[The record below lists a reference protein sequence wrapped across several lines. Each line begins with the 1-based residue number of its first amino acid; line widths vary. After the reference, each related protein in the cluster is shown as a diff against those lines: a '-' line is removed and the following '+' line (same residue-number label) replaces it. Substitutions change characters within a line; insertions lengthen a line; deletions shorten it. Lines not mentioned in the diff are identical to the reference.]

1 MRTLAVAACG
11 TFLSLSEHETF
22 GPLVDCV
29 CSGGTGKP
37 AVVHEG
43 RAESCPSGFFYGVRT
58 SFLLESAS
66 WKLFRDEPGY
76 GKKMRSLVRQP
87 FKARTTEELMA
98 LLSAVATAILAVI
111 IVAMLYFGRE
121 IFVPIALAI
130 LLSFVLAPLV
140 GILQRIRVP
149 RGLAVVSVVVFA
161 FALIFAMGSLL
172 ATQLTQL
179 AGDLPRYQSTI
190 TEKIQS
196 FRDTKAGRGTLE
208 RASDMLKDL
217 GKELDKPK
225 DAASGHASSSAILPK
240 APGPQTPVPV
250 EVRQPD
256 PGALESLRTLISPLV
271 HPLATT
277 GIIIIF
283 VIFILLQREDLRNR
297 LIRLAGSYDLQR
309 TTAALDDAAGR
320 LSRLFLIQ
328 LVLNGAFGLVIG
340 IGLWLIGIPS
350 AILWGILAAVLRFVP
365 YIGAV
370 IAAAFPLALA
380 VAVDPGWSMLLW
392 TLALFLVVEPVV
404 GHVIEPMVY
413 GHSTGLSPVA
423 VVASATFWTAL
434 WGPIGLVLATPLTV
448 CLVVLGRHVERLE
461 FLDVMFGDRPAL
473 SPPEIFYQRM
483 LAGDPTEAA
492 EKAEQ
497 FLKERS
503 LASYYDE
510 VALKGL
516 QLAQVDA
523 ERGALDQER
532 LTKIRDAVS
541 EFASDVSD
549 QDDRPPAKINLTT
562 DAEASSAV
570 ESVAENAA
578 HENLPILSK
587 ENLPPGWQGEHPVL
601 CMAGRSLIDEAAA
614 IMLAQ
619 LSTAHGLAARVEG
632 PEALSTTNVFRLET
646 TGVAIVCLVYL
657 DASGPAH
664 MRYSVRRLRRRLPKA
679 TIILGCLVRDI
690 DPAALELLREGAKAD
705 LVAASLGEAVK
716 LCIEATGVEDQ
727 PHAASRLERSTTAAA

>member
-1 MRTLAVAACG
+1 MR
-11 TFLSLSEHETF
+11 
-22 GPLVDCV
+22 
-29 CSGGTGKP
+29 P
-37 AVVHEG
+37 AI
-43 RAESCPSGFFYGVRT
+43 
-58 SFLLESAS
+58 
-66 WKLFRDEPGY
+66 
-76 GKKMRSLVRQP
+76 RQP
-87 FKARTTEELMA
+87 FRARTTDELIA
-98 LLSAVATAILAVI
+98 LLSAVATAVLAVI
-111 IVAMLYFGRE
+111 IIAMLYFGRE

-149 RGLAVVSVVVFA
+149 RGLAVVSVVILAFA
-161 FALIFAMGSLL
+161 FIFAMGSLL

-190 TEKIQS
+190 REKIQS

-217 GKELDKPK
+217 SKELDKPK
-225 DAASGHASSSAILPK
+225 DAASARSPTSIVGPN
-240 APGPQTPVPV
+240 APAPLTPVPV

-256 PGALESLRTLISPLV
+256 PGALENLRALISPLV

-309 TTAALDDAAGR
+309 TTAALDDAARR
-320 LSRLFLIQ
+320 LSRLFLTQ
-328 LVLNGAFGLVIG
+328 LIVNGAFGVVIG
-340 IGLWLIGIPS
+340 TGLWLIGIPS
-350 AILWGILAAVLRFVP
+350 AILWGILAAALRFVP

-380 VAVDPGWSMLLW
+380 VAVDPSWSMLLW
-392 TLALFLVVEPVV
+392 TLGLFLVVEPVV
-404 GHVIEPMVY
+404 SHVIEPMVY

-434 WGPIGLVLATPLTV
+434 WGPIGLVLSTPLTV

-492 EKAEQ
+492 EKAEE

-510 VALKGL
+510 VPLKGL

-523 ERGALDQER
+523 ARGALDGER
-532 LTKIRDAVS
+532 LIKIRDAVS
-541 EFASDVSD
+541 EFVSDISD
-549 QDDRPPAKINLTT
+549 QDDRPPSKTNSTT
-562 DAEASSAV
+562 DAEVSSTV

-578 HENLPILSK
+578 LESLLILSK
-587 ENLPPGWQGEHPVL
+587 ENLPAEWQGEHPIL
-601 CMAGRSLIDEAAA
+601 CVAGRSPIDEAAA

-619 LSTAHGLAARVEG
+619 LTTAHGLGARVEG
-632 PEALSTTNVFRLET
+632 AESLSSTNIFRLDT

-657 DASGPAH
+657 DATAPAH
-664 MRYSVRRLRRRLPKA
+664 MRYAVRRLRRKLPEA
-679 TIILGCLVRDI
+679 TIILCCLVKDV
-690 DPAALELLREGAKAD
+690 DSAALEQLRDGAKAD
-705 LVAASLGEAVK
+705 LAAASLGDAAK
-716 LCIEATGVEDQ
+716 LCIVAPGVEE
-727 PHAASRLERSTTAAA
+727 PYAASKLEPASTAAA

>member
-1 MRTLAVAACG
+1 MPQP
-11 TFLSLSEHETF
+11 TF
-22 GPLVDCV
+22 
-29 CSGGTGKP
+29 K
-37 AVVHEG
+37 
-43 RAESCPSGFFYGVRT
+43 RARSSIVLLPSVSALGVR
-58 SFLLESAS
+58 
-66 WKLFRDEPGY
+66 RV
-76 GKKMRSLVRQP
+76 RVVIRQP
-87 FKARTTEELMA
+87 FRARTYEELIA
-98 LLSAVATAILAVI
+98 LLSAVAAAILAFI
-111 IVAMLYFGRE
+111 IITTLYFGRE

-140 GILQRIRVP
+140 GVLQRIRMP
-149 RGLAVVSVVVFA
+149 RGMAVVSVVIIA
-161 FALIFAMGSLL
+161 FALIFATGSLL

-190 TEKIQS
+190 SEKIQS

-225 DAASGHASSSAILPK
+225 DAASARASSPIASAN

-297 LIRLAGSYDLQR
+297 LIRLAGSHDLQR
-309 TTAALDDAAGR
+309 TTAALDDAASR

-328 LVLNGAFGLVIG
+328 LLLNGSFGIIIG
-340 IGLWLIGIPS
+340 TGLWLIGVPS

-365 YIGAV
+365 YIGAA

-380 VAVDPGWSMLLW
+380 LAVDPTWSMLLW
-392 TLALFLVVEPVV
+392 TLALFLVVEPIV

-483 LAGDPTEAA
+483 LAGDPTEAS
-492 EKAEQ
+492 EKAEE
-497 FLKERS
+497 FLMERS
-503 LASYYDE
+503 LTSYYDE

-516 QLAQVDA
+516 QLAQADA
-523 ERGALDQER
+523 ERGALNHER

-541 EFASDVSD
+541 EFANNLSD
-549 QDDRPPAKINLTT
+549 QDDRPLPKVRSTT
-562 DAEASSAV
+562 DAEA
-570 ESVAENAA
+570 
-578 HENLPILSK
+578 
-587 ENLPPGWQGEHPVL
+587 
-601 CMAGRSLIDEAAA
+601 
-614 IMLAQ
+614 
-619 LSTAHGLAARVEG
+619 T
-632 PEALSTTNVFRLET
+632 F
-646 TGVAIVCLVYL
+646 
-657 DASGPAH
+657 
-664 MRYSVRRLRRRLPKA
+664 
-679 TIILGCLVRDI
+679 
-690 DPAALELLREGAKAD
+690 
-705 LVAASLGEAVK
+705 
-716 LCIEATGVEDQ
+716 
-727 PHAASRLERSTTAAA
+727 

>member
-1 MRTLAVAACG
+1 
-11 TFLSLSEHETF
+11 
-22 GPLVDCV
+22 
-29 CSGGTGKP
+29 
-37 AVVHEG
+37 
-43 RAESCPSGFFYGVRT
+43 
-58 SFLLESAS
+58 
-66 WKLFRDEPGY
+66 
-76 GKKMRSLVRQP
+76 
-87 FKARTTEELMA
+87 MA
-98 LLSAVATAILAVI
+98 LLSAVATTILAVI
-111 IVAMLYFGRE
+111 IISMLYFGRD
-121 IFVPIALAI
+121 IFVPVALAI

-140 GILQRIRVP
+140 GILQRIHVP
-149 RGLAVVSVVVFA
+149 RGLAVVSVVILA
-161 FALIFAMGSLL
+161 FSLIFAMGSLL

-190 TEKIQS
+190 SEKIQS

-217 GKELDKPK
+217 SKELDKPK
-225 DAASGHASSSAILPK
+225 DAASARGSGSVAGFNTP
-240 APGPQTPVPV
+240 APLTPVPV

-297 LIRLAGSYDLQR
+297 LIRLAGSSDLQR
-309 TTAALDDAAGR
+309 TTAALDDAASR
-320 LSRLFLIQ
+320 LSRLFLTQ
-328 LVLNGAFGLVIG
+328 LILNGAFGVVIG
-340 IGLWLIGIPS
+340 TGLWFVGIPS
-350 AILWGILAAVLRFVP
+350 AVLWGILAAALRFVP

-380 VAVDPGWSMLLW
+380 VAIDPGWSMLLW
-392 TLALFLVVEPVV
+392 TLALFFVVEPLV
-404 GHVIEPMVY
+404 GHVVEPMVY

-492 EKAEQ
+492 EKAEE

-510 VALKGL
+510 VALRGL
-516 QLAQVDA
+516 QLAQADA
-523 ERGALDQER
+523 ERGALDRER
-532 LTKIRDAVS
+532 LTKIRDAVN
-541 EFASDVSD
+541 EFASDLSD
-549 QDDRPPAKINLTT
+549 QEDRPPAKGNSTT

-578 HENLPILSK
+578 NENLPVLSK
-587 ENLPPGWQGEHPVL
+587 ETLPPKWQGEHPVL
-601 CMAGRSLIDEAAA
+601 CVAGRTLIDEAAA

-632 PEALSTTNVFRLET
+632 PTALSTANIFRLDT
-646 TGVAIVCLVYL
+646 TGVAVVCLVYV
-657 DASGPAH
+657 DGAGPAH
-664 MRYSVRRLRRRLPKA
+664 MRYSVRRLRRKIPSA
-679 TIILGCLVRDI
+679 TIIIGCCVKEI
-690 DPAALELLREGAKAD
+690 DSAALELLREGAKAD
-705 LVAASLGEAVK
+705 LIATSLGEAVK
-716 LCIEATGVEDQ
+716 LCIEATRTKNQRQEVPRQGNSATE
-727 PHAASRLERSTTAAA
+727 AA

>member
-1 MRTLAVAACG
+1 MTPV
-11 TFLSLSEHETF
+11 S
-22 GPLVDCV
+22 
-29 CSGGTGKP
+29 
-37 AVVHEG
+37 
-43 RAESCPSGFFYGVRT
+43 
-58 SFLLESAS
+58 
-66 WKLFRDEPGY
+66 
-76 GKKMRSLVRQP
+76 RQP
-87 FKARTTEELMA
+87 FKARSADEVMA

-130 LLSFVLAPLV
+130 LLSFVLAPV
-140 GILQRIRVP
+140 VTILQRIRVP
-149 RGLAVVSVVVFA
+149 RGLAVVSVAIFA

-190 TEKIQS
+190 SEKIQS

-217 GKELDKPK
+217 GKEIDKPK
-225 DAASGHASSSAILPK
+225 DAASTRASNPIASSSA
-240 APGPQTPVPV
+240 PGPQAPVPV

-256 PGALESLRTLISPLV
+256 PGALESLRTLIAPLV

-320 LSRLFLIQ
+320 LSRLFLTQ
-328 LVLNGAFGLVIG
+328 LILNSAFGIVIG
-340 IGLWLIGIPS
+340 IGLWLIGTPS
-350 AILWGILAAVLRFVP
+350 AILWGILATVLRFVP

-392 TLALFLVVEPVV
+392 TLALFLTVEPIV
-404 GHVIEPMVY
+404 GHVVEPMVY

-483 LAGDPTEAA
+483 LAGDPAEAA
-492 EKAEQ
+492 EKAEE

-516 QLAQVDA
+516 QLAQIDA
-523 ERGALDQER
+523 ERGALDQAR
-532 LTKIRDAVS
+532 LTKIRDAVR
-541 EFASDVSD
+541 EFASDLAD
-549 QDDRPPAKINLTT
+549 QDDRPPTKVHLTT

-578 HENLPILSK
+578 HENLPIIGK
-587 ENLPPGWQGEHPVL
+587 GLPPDWQGEHPVL

-632 PEALSTTNVFRLET
+632 AEALAGTNVFRLET
-646 TGVAIVCLVYL
+646 SGVAIVCLVYL
-657 DASGPAH
+657 DSSGPAH

-679 TIILGCLVRDI
+679 TIILGCWVKDI
-690 DPAALELLREGAKAD
+690 DPPALEALRDNAKAD
-705 LVAASLGEAVK
+705 LVAASLGDAIK
-716 LCIEATGVEDQ
+716 LCIEAAGVTDQ
-727 PHAASRLERSTTAAA
+727 SQTASNPEKCMIAAA

>member
-1 MRTLAVAACG
+1 
-11 TFLSLSEHETF
+11 
-22 GPLVDCV
+22 
-29 CSGGTGKP
+29 
-37 AVVHEG
+37 
-43 RAESCPSGFFYGVRT
+43 
-58 SFLLESAS
+58 
-66 WKLFRDEPGY
+66 
-76 GKKMRSLVRQP
+76 MRSVIRQP

-98 LLSAVATAILAVI
+98 LLSAVATAIIAVI
-111 IVAMLYFGRE
+111 IIATLYFGRE
-121 IFVPIALAI
+121 IFVPVALAI
-130 LLSFVLAPLV
+130 LLSLVLAPVV
-140 GILQRIRVP
+140 GILQRIHVP
-149 RGLAVVSVVVFA
+149 RGLAVVSVVVLAFA
-161 FALIFAMGSLL
+161 FIFAMGSLL

-190 TEKIQS
+190 SEKIQS
-196 FRDTKAGRGTLE
+196 FRDTKTGRGTLE

-217 GKELDKPK
+217 SKELDRPK
-225 DAASGHASSSAILPK
+225 DTASPRALSSIVPN

-297 LIRLAGSYDLQR
+297 VIRLAGSYDLQR

-320 LSRLFLIQ
+320 LSRLFLTQ
-328 LVLNGAFGLVIG
+328 LIVNGAFGVVIG
-340 IGLWLIGIPS
+340 MGLWVIGIPS

-392 TLALFLVVEPVV
+392 TFALFLIVEPVV
-404 GHVIEPMVY
+404 GHLIEPMVY
-413 GHSTGLSPVA
+413 GRSTGLSPVA

-516 QLAQVDA
+516 QLAQMDA
-523 ERGALDQER
+523 ERGALDEER

-541 EFASDVSD
+541 EFASDLAD
-549 QDDRPPAKINLTT
+549 QDDRPPTKANLTT

-570 ESVAENAA
+570 ESVAENAEQ
-578 HENLPILSK
+578 ENLPVLSK
-587 ENLPPGWQGEHPVL
+587 ESLPPEWQGEHPVL
-601 CMAGRSLIDEAAA
+601 CVAGRSLIDEAAA

-619 LSTAHGLAARVEG
+619 LSTAHGLSARVEG
-632 PEALSTTNVFRLET
+632 AVALSTSNVFRLET
-646 TGVAIVCLVYL
+646 TGVAVVCLVYL

-664 MRYSVRRLRRRLPKA
+664 MRYSVRRLRRKLPKA
-679 TIILGCLVRDI
+679 TVILGCWLKDV
-690 DPAALELLREGAKAD
+690 DPEIPALPARGNGRARR
-705 LVAASLGEAVK
+705 ASP
-716 LCIEATGVEDQ
+716 C
-727 PHAASRLERSTTAAA
+727 

>member
-1 MRTLAVAACG
+1 MPQP
-11 TFLSLSEHETF
+11 TFKRARSSIVLLPSVSALSAHRIR
-22 GPLVDCV
+22 
-29 CSGGTGKP
+29 
-37 AVVHEG
+37 VVI
-43 RAESCPSGFFYGVRT
+43 
-58 SFLLESAS
+58 
-66 WKLFRDEPGY
+66 
-76 GKKMRSLVRQP
+76 RQP
-87 FKARTTEELMA
+87 FRARTSEELIA
-98 LLSAVATAILAVI
+98 LLSAVATAILAFI
-111 IVAMLYFGRE
+111 IITTLYFGRE

-140 GILQRIRVP
+140 GVLQRIRMP
-149 RGLAVVSVVVFA
+149 RGLAVVSVAIIA
-161 FALIFAMGSLL
+161 FAMIFAMGSLL
-172 ATQLTQL
+172 ATQLTEL

-190 TEKIQS
+190 SEKIQS
-196 FRDTKAGRGTLE
+196 FRETTAGRGTLE
-208 RASDMLKDL
+208 RASGMLKDL
-217 GKELDKPK
+217 SKELEKPK
-225 DAASGHASSSAILPK
+225 DAGTGTGSILSPK
-240 APGPQTPVPV
+240 APAPLTPVPV

-256 PGALESLRTLISPLV
+256 PSALESLQSLISPLL

-297 LIRLAGSYDLQR
+297 LIRLAGSHDLQR
-309 TTAALDDAAGR
+309 TTAALDDAAAR
-320 LSRLFLIQ
+320 LSRLFLMQ
-328 LVLNGAFGLVIG
+328 LLLNGTFGVVIG
-340 IGLWLIGIPS
+340 IGLWLIGTPS

-380 VAVDPGWSMLLW
+380 VAVNPGWSMLLW

-492 EKAEQ
+492 EKAEE

-503 LASYYDE
+503 LSSYYDE

-516 QLAQVDA
+516 QLAQADA
-523 ERGALDQER
+523 ERGALNHER
-532 LTKIRDAVS
+532 LTKIRDAVA
-541 EFASDVSD
+541 EFANDLSD
-549 QDDRPPAKINLTT
+549 QDDRPPPKIRSTT

-570 ESVAENAA
+570 ESVAENAPY
-578 HENLPILSK
+578 EDLPVLAK
-587 ENLPPGWQGEHPVL
+587 GDLPPQWQGEHPVL
-601 CMAGRSLIDEAAA
+601 CVAGRSLIDEAAA
-614 IMLAQ
+614 IMLGQ
-619 LSTAHGLAARVEG
+619 LSTAHGLSARVEAA
-632 PEALSTTNVFRLET
+632 EALSTTNIFRLET

-657 DASGPAH
+657 DASAPAH
-664 MRYSVRRLRRRLPKA
+664 MRYAVRRLRRKLPQA
-679 TIILGCLVRDI
+679 TIILGCWIKDI
-690 DPAALELLREGAKAD
+690 DPGGLELLRDGAKAD
-705 LVAASLGEAVK
+705 LVAASLGEAVN
-716 LCIEATGVEDQ
+716 LCIEATGAGAHGHGAMKPDEV
-727 PHAASRLERSTTAAA
+727 AATTAA

>member
-1 MRTLAVAACG
+1 
-11 TFLSLSEHETF
+11 
-22 GPLVDCV
+22 
-29 CSGGTGKP
+29 
-37 AVVHEG
+37 
-43 RAESCPSGFFYGVRT
+43 
-58 SFLLESAS
+58 
-66 WKLFRDEPGY
+66 
-76 GKKMRSLVRQP
+76 MRSLARQP
-87 FKARTTEELMA
+87 FRARTTEELMA

-111 IVAMLYFGRE
+111 IISMLYFGRD
-121 IFVPIALAI
+121 IFVPVALAI

-140 GILQRIRVP
+140 GILQRIHVP
-149 RGLAVVSVVVFA
+149 RGLAVVSVVILA
-161 FALIFAMGSLL
+161 FSLIFAMGSLL

-190 TEKIQS
+190 SEKIQS

-217 GKELDKPK
+217 SKELDKPK
-225 DAASGHASSSAILPK
+225 DAPSARASGSVIGPN
-240 APGPQTPVPV
+240 APGPLTPVPV

-297 LIRLAGSYDLQR
+297 LIRLAGSSDLQR
-309 TTAALDDAAGR
+309 TTAALDDAASR
-320 LSRLFLIQ
+320 LSRLFLTQ
-328 LVLNGAFGLVIG
+328 LILNGAFGVVIG
-340 IGLWLIGIPS
+340 IGLWFIGIPS
-350 AILWGILAAVLRFVP
+350 AILWGILAAALRFVP

-380 VAVDPGWSMLLW
+380 VAVDPGWTMLLW

-492 EKAEQ
+492 EKAEE

-516 QLAQVDA
+516 QLAQADA

-532 LTKIRDAVS
+532 LVKIRDAVS
-541 EFASDVSD
+541 EFAGDLSD
-549 QDDRPPAKINLTT
+549 QDDRPPAKGYSTT

-570 ESVAENAA
+570 ESVAENAVSE
-578 HENLPILSK
+578 HLPVLSK
-587 ENLPPGWQGEHPVL
+587 ETLPPEWQGEHPVV
-601 CMAGRSLIDEAAA
+601 CVAGRSLVDEAAA

-619 LSTAHGLAARVEG
+619 LSTAHGLAARVEAA
-632 PEALSTTNVFRLET
+632 EALSTTNVFRLDT

-657 DASGPAH
+657 DVSGPAH
-664 MRYSVRRLRRRLPKA
+664 MRYAVRRLRRKLPSA
-679 TIILGCLVRDI
+679 IIILGCWVKEI

-705 LVAASLGEAVK
+705 LVATSLGEAVK
-716 LCIEATGVEDQ
+716 LCIEATGVKDQ
-727 PHAASRLERSTTAAA
+727 EAPQQEKSATAAA

>member
-1 MRTLAVAACG
+1 MMPVI
-11 TFLSLSEHETF
+11 
-22 GPLVDCV
+22 
-29 CSGGTGKP
+29 
-37 AVVHEG
+37 G
-43 RAESCPSGFFYGVRT
+43 R
-58 SFLLESAS
+58 
-66 WKLFRDEPGY
+66 
-76 GKKMRSLVRQP
+76 P
-87 FKARTTEELMA
+87 FQTHSTEEVIA
-98 LLSAVATAILAVI
+98 LISAVATAILAVI
-111 IVAMLYFGRE
+111 IIAMLYFGRE

-140 GILQRIRVP
+140 TMMQRIRVP
-149 RGLAVVSVVVFA
+149 RGLAVVSVAIFA
-161 FALIFAMGSLL
+161 FMLIFALGSLL

-190 TEKIQS
+190 SEKIQS
-196 FRDTKAGRGTLE
+196 FRDSKAGRGTLE

-217 GKELDKPK
+217 GKEIDKPK
-225 DAASGHASSSAILPK
+225 DTASPLASKSITDSNAA
-240 APGPQTPVPV
+240 GPQAPVPV

-256 PGALESLRTLISPLV
+256 PGALESLRTLIAPLI

-297 LIRLAGSYDLQR
+297 LIRLAGSHDLQR
-309 TTAALDDAAGR
+309 TTAALDDAARR
-320 LSRLFLIQ
+320 LSRLFLTQ
-328 LVLNGAFGLVIG
+328 LILNSAFGVVIG
-340 IGLWLIGIPS
+340 IGLWFIGTPS
-350 AILWGILAAVLRFVP
+350 AILWGILATVLRFVP

-392 TLALFLVVEPVV
+392 TLALFLTVEPIV

-492 EKAEQ
+492 EKAEE

-516 QLAQVDA
+516 QLAQIDA
-523 ERGALDQER
+523 SRGALDQVR
-532 LTKIRDAVS
+532 LTKIRDAVR
-541 EFASDVSD
+541 EFTGDLAE
-549 QDDRPPAKINLTT
+549 QDDRPLRKAHTTT

-570 ESVAENAA
+570 ESVAEDAA
-578 HENLPILSK
+578 YENLPIVKKDQLSDDWCG
-587 ENLPPGWQGEHPVL
+587 ENPVL
-601 CMAGRSLIDEAAA
+601 CMAGRSLVDEAAA

-619 LSTAHGLAARVEG
+619 LSTAHGLPARVEG
-632 PEALSTTNVFRLET
+632 TGALSTANVFRLET
-646 TGVAIVCLVYL
+646 SGVAIVCLVYL
-657 DASGPAH
+657 DSSSPAH
-664 MRYSVRRLRRRLPKA
+664 MRYSVRRLRRKLPEA
-679 TIILGCLVRDI
+679 IIILGCYAKDS
-690 DPAALELLREGAKAD
+690 DPAVLEALRENSKAD
-705 LVAASLGEAVK
+705 LVGASLGDTVR
-716 LCIEATGVEDQ
+716 LCIEAAGLTDQ
-727 PHAASRLERSTTAAA
+727 SHPATIPETSTNAAA

>member
-1 MRTLAVAACG
+1 MEAGAPPDW
-11 TFLSLSEHETF
+11 SPH
-22 GPLVDCV
+22 
-29 CSGGTGKP
+29 
-37 AVVHEG
+37 
-43 RAESCPSGFFYGVRT
+43 
-58 SFLLESAS
+58 
-66 WKLFRDEPGY
+66 
-76 GKKMRSLVRQP
+76 VRQLFGDDPVDEKPMSSVNRPP
-87 FKARTTEELMA
+87 FKTRTTEELMA

-111 IVAMLYFGRE
+111 IIATLYFGRE

-140 GILQRIRVP
+140 AILQRIHVP
-149 RGLAVVSVVVFA
+149 RGLVVVSVVILAFA
-161 FALIFAMGSLL
+161 FIFAMGSLL

-190 TEKIQS
+190 SEKIQF

-217 GKELDKPK
+217 SKEIDKPK
-225 DAASGHASSSAILPK
+225 DATSARASSPIIGSPA
-240 APGPQTPVPV
+240 AGPPAPVPV

-309 TTAALDDAAGR
+309 TTAALDDAAAR
-320 LSRLFLIQ
+320 LSRLFLTQ
-328 LVLNGAFGLVIG
+328 LIVNGAFGIVIG
-340 IGLWLIGIPS
+340 TGLWLIGIPS

-380 VAVDPGWSMLLW
+380 VAVDPGWTMLLW

-413 GHSTGLSPVA
+413 GRSTGLSPVA

-492 EKAEQ
+492 EKAEE

-516 QLAQVDA
+516 QRAQADA
-523 ERGALDQER
+523 ERGALDPER

-541 EFASDVSD
+541 EFACDLSD
-549 QDDRPPAKINLTT
+549 QDDRPPAKLNSTI

-578 HENLPILSK
+578 HEHLPVLSK
-587 ENLPPGWQGEHPVL
+587 EDLPPEWQGEHPVL
-601 CMAGRSLIDEAAA
+601 CVAGRSLIDEAAA

-619 LSTAHGLAARVEG
+619 LSTAHGLAARVEAA
-632 PEALSTTNVFRLET
+632 EALSTANVFRLET

-664 MRYSVRRLRRRLPKA
+664 MRYSVRRLRRKLPKA
-679 TIILGCLVRDI
+679 TIILGCWVKDVE
-690 DPAALELLREGAKAD
+690 PAALELLREGAKAD
-705 LVAASLGEAVK
+705 LAAASLGEAVK
-716 LCIEATGVEDQ
+716 LCIEATGVMDQ
-727 PHAASRLERSTTAAA
+727 RPAASGQEKSATAAA

>member
-1 MRTLAVAACG
+1 MRPLA
-11 TFLSLSEHETF
+11 
-22 GPLVDCV
+22 
-29 CSGGTGKP
+29 
-37 AVVHEG
+37 
-43 RAESCPSGFFYGVRT
+43 
-58 SFLLESAS
+58 
-66 WKLFRDEPGY
+66 
-76 GKKMRSLVRQP
+76 RQP
-87 FKARTTEELMA
+87 FRARTTEELMA

-111 IVAMLYFGRE
+111 IISMLYFGRD
-121 IFVPIALAI
+121 IFVPVALAI

-140 GILQRIRVP
+140 GILQRIHVP
-149 RGLAVVSVVVFA
+149 RGLAVVSVVILA
-161 FALIFAMGSLL
+161 FTLIFAMGSLL

-190 TEKIQS
+190 SEKIQS

-217 GKELDKPK
+217 SKELDKPK
-225 DAASGHASSSAILPK
+225 DAPSASRGSGSVAGFNTP
-240 APGPQTPVPV
+240 APLTPVPV

-297 LIRLAGSYDLQR
+297 LIRLAGSSDLQR
-309 TTAALDDAAGR
+309 TTAALDDAASR
-320 LSRLFLIQ
+320 LSRLFLTQ
-328 LVLNGAFGLVIG
+328 LILNGAFGVVIG

-350 AILWGILAAVLRFVP
+350 AILWGILAAALRFVP

-370 IAAAFPLALA
+370 IAGAFPLALA
-380 VAVDPGWSMLLW
+380 VAIDPGWSMLLW

-492 EKAEQ
+492 EKAEE

-516 QLAQVDA
+516 QLAQADA

-532 LTKIRDAVS
+532 LTKIRDAVN
-541 EFASDVSD
+541 EFASDLSD
-549 QDDRPPAKINLTT
+549 QEDRPPAKSNSTT

-570 ESVAENAA
+570 ESVAENATN
-578 HENLPILSK
+578 ETLPILSK
-587 ENLPPGWQGEHPVL
+587 ESLPPGWQGEHPVL
-601 CMAGRSLIDEAAA
+601 CVAGRSRIDEAAA

-619 LSTAHGLAARVEG
+619 LSTTHGLAARVEG
-632 PEALSTTNVFRLET
+632 AEALSTTNVFRLDT

-657 DASGPAH
+657 DANGPAH
-664 MRYSVRRLRRRLPKA
+664 MRYSVRRLRRKLPKA
-679 TIILGCLVRDI
+679 TIILGCWVKEI

-716 LCIEATGVEDQ
+716 LCIEATGVKDQ
-727 PHAASRLERSTTAAA
+727 EASKQEMSATVAA